1 MLAERVI
8 SWTEEWKQD
17 GIVLGEAKFLR
28 RQLTRRFGP
37 LSEELDGKISQAT
50 EQQLELWADN
60 ILDAKTLDD
69 VFRS

>member
-17 GIVLGEAKFLR
+17 GIVLGEAKTLR

-37 LSEELDGKISQAT
+37 LSEEVEDKINQAT
-50 EQQLELWADN
+50 GQQLELWLDN
-60 ILDAKTLDD
+60 ILDAETLDE
-69 VFRS
+69 VFKS